1 MYCFSVLLNST
12 SIEIFLINLKR
23 CALIFGS
30 EYVNN
35 EVQCAINELEDT
47 FKKLGEVPQLID
59 SNIDNINEEL
69 AENILESTTNS
80 EEAMILSSCK
90 KPFFAFF
97 KQKLSSLKYC
107 TDKTCPPNPIF
118 QPKWI
123 ETMERKWLSMV
134 PFWTNI
140 LRSVNSGDMSTSRN
154 RTAGTIEAW
163 NLILKRSDHP
173 KHRKR
178 PDLFLKE
185 HYSIHFGRQ
194 LAYIDNVSTKDRQRL
209 KVKYII
215 CLYIQYIYIYTCI
228 QKQLDKP
235 KTKLLEEKWSKR
247 SKKPGQNL
255 MGHYQKPPKKDF
267 ILLYAQKYV

>member
-1 MYCFSVLLNST
+1 
-12 SIEIFLINLKR
+12 
-23 CALIFGS
+23 
-30 EYVNN
+30 
-35 EVQCAINELEDT
+35 
-47 FKKLGEVPQLID
+47 
-59 SNIDNINEEL
+59 
-69 AENILESTTNS
+69 
-80 EEAMILSSCK
+80 
-90 KPFFAFF
+90 
-97 KQKLSSLKYC
+97 
-107 TDKTCPPNPIF
+107 
-118 QPKWI
+118 
-123 ETMERKWLSMV
+123 MERKWLSMV

-173 KHRKR
+173 KHRKQ
-178 PDLFLKE
+178 PDLFFKE

-194 LAYIDNVSTKDRQRL
+194 LAYIDLVSTKDRQRL

-215 CLYIQYIYIYTCI
+215 CLYIQNIYTCI

-255 MGHYQKPPKKDF
+255 KGHYQKPPKKDF
-267 ILLYAQKYV
+267 ILL

>member
-1 MYCFSVLLNST
+1 
-12 SIEIFLINLKR
+12 
-23 CALIFGS
+23 
-30 EYVNN
+30 
-35 EVQCAINELEDT
+35 
-47 FKKLGEVPQLID
+47 
-59 SNIDNINEEL
+59 
-69 AENILESTTNS
+69 
-80 EEAMILSSCK
+80 
-90 KPFFAFF
+90 
-97 KQKLSSLKYC
+97 
-107 TDKTCPPNPIF
+107 
-118 QPKWI
+118 
-123 ETMERKWLSMV
+123 
-134 PFWTNI
+134 
-140 LRSVNSGDMSTSRN
+140 MSTSSN

-215 CLYIQYIYIYTCI
+215 CLYIQNIYTCI

-255 MGHYQKPPKKDF
+255 MVTTKSLQRR
-267 ILLYAQKYV
+267 ILYCCKHRNIFRDNFQFSHLGPNMMKLAIQNHLKCPSNQSQMTNNIYTNTYYNLLQGRL